1 MSNTS
6 KSLIWSSIDRFGVQV
21 FALVVGVFTTRM
33 LSPDDFGIIASLA
46 IFTALSN
53 ILVDSGFSAAL
64 IRRENNTDSEYSGTL
79 IFNLLLSILL
89 YLVLWIFSGN
99 LAYYFNIP
107 QLNPLSRFVFL
118 GIVINSLGIIQNV
131 ILTRQMRFKE
141 LSIANLTS
149 AMVSAVLTI
158 VLVLLGYTYWAIAW
172 QIVSLTAIRVMMLWL
187 LSSWRPR
194 HKPDF
199 SVIGKIFSFSVFL
212 LFTSIINIFVK
223 YIYNIKIPRVFSKE
237 ELGYY
242 DRARKFQ
249 DIPSTVVTSA
259 ITSVA
264 YPVLSGLNSNK
275 SKQLAFFRKI
285 VRVISFLIFPIMF
298 ALIGVIDN
306 ITTVILTDKWANMI
320 PYFQILCIAAIFMP
334 FQNFCLTALNAI
346 GKSNLNFILELGRN
360 LLTIVLFFI
369 FSTTVQQMLWGFS
382 IAMFISYIVNML
394 VVGKLMQYSVL
405 NHLKDIVPY
414 AAISSLMYLVIIL
427 LGKINVDLSASRI
440 MNVSIL
446 LAIQLI
452 VGITLYVAVAYMLG
466 SRVVRDVK
474 ELLISNFIHKNKKAK

>member
-1 MSNTS
+1 MNRTS
-6 KSLIWSSIDRFGVQV
+6 KSLVWSSIDKFGVQV
-21 FALVVGVFTTRM
+21 FALIVGLFTTRM

-53 ILVDSGFSAAL
+53 VLVDSGFSAAL
-64 IRRENNTDSEYSGTL
+64 IRREHNTDSEYSGTL
-79 IFNLLLSILL
+79 VFNLLLSIAL

-99 LAYYFNIP
+99 LADYFNIP

-118 GIVINSLGIIQNV
+118 GIIINSLGIIQNV
-131 ILTRQMRFKE
+131 ILTREMRFKE

-172 QIVSLTAIRVMMLWL
+172 QIVSLTAIRVIMLWL

-212 LFTSIINIFVK
+212 LFTSLINIFVK
-223 YIYNIKIPRVFSKE
+223 YIYNLKIPKVFSKE

-259 ITSVA
+259 ISSVA
-264 YPVLSGLNSNK
+264 YPVLSGLNSDK
-275 SKQLAFFRKI
+275 PKQLAFFRKI
-285 VRVISFLIFPIMF
+285 VRVIAFLIFPIMLG
-298 ALIGVIDN
+298 LIGVIDH
-306 ITTVILTDKWANMI
+306 ITTVVLTDKWANMI

-346 GKSNLNFILELGRN
+346 GKSNLNFALELGRN
-360 LLTIVLFFI
+360 LLTLLLFFL
-369 FSTTVQQMLWGFS
+369 FSNTIKEMLWGFS
-382 IAMFISYIVNML
+382 IAMFISYVVNML
-394 VVGKLMQYSVL
+394 VVGKLMHYSTL
-405 NHLKDIVPY
+405 DHLKDIVPY
-414 AAISSLMYLVIIL
+414 AAISTLMYWIIIL
-427 LGKINVDLSASRI
+427 LGEIDLVLSANQVI
-440 MNVSIL
+440 NTAIL
-446 LAIQLI
+446 LTIQF
-452 VGITLYVAVAYMLG
+452 VGGITLYIGVAYILG
-466 SRVVRDVK
+466 SKVIKEVK
-474 ELLISNFIHKNKKAK
+474 DILFFKKQK